1 MDLSLCGVAF
11 PSNIFSSEFQFDCAF
26 GFDGEFN
33 FGFGGDF
40 NFLSVHKSGFGGA
53 SFGADPFD
61 YDGVSIDCSIEGYV
75 SFRRR
80 RCRRIRQTNRHFWI
94 ESVKKSCWYV
104 QFLKP
109 GITRQ
114 MTHELSSSDRYGN
127 FCHYFRIPLFKV
139 EELTSLVIRRGYI
152 DQPRLYFRQ
161 QEYRERAEISVMSAL
176 FTLGNGALFRSL
188 QAQTNISISECR
200 KFFLRF
206 IDAMVDMKDDFI
218 YLPRN
223 VGEMNRLE
231 RDYREVGLPGACG
244 SVDVVHIK
252 WGCCPTGDINRAK
265 GKEGYPTFAY
275 QCITNFN
282 RQIIGIYGPTFGSHN
297 DKDIVKTD
305 PNVKKVGQGFM
316 SRCYWQYYDEDGT
329 VRTSKGM
336 FLFYD
341 NGYLTWLTTICPHAH
356 FDSTTME
363 VFFSTNLESVRK
375 DVECT
380 FGILKKCWRVF
391 NNEILFCDIDVCDKV
406 FTTCCCLH
414 NFLLNLMEKHNV
426 WVGRGGPL
434 ENDGIWLSGNTATDH
449 DVETNTILANKF
461 VRRRAILAMH
471 LRVLRDI
478 GPIVYEVDGEGE

>member
-1 MDLSLCGVAF
+1 
-11 PSNIFSSEFQFDCAF
+11 
-26 GFDGEFN
+26 
-33 FGFGGDF
+33 
-40 NFLSVHKSGFGGA
+40 
-53 SFGADPFD
+53 
-61 YDGVSIDCSIEGYV
+61 
-75 SFRRR
+75 
-80 RCRRIRQTNRHFWI
+80 
-94 ESVKKSCWYV
+94 
-104 QFLKP
+104 
-109 GITRQ
+109 
-114 MTHELSSSDRYGN
+114 
-127 FCHYFRIPLFKV
+127 
-139 EELTSLVIRRGYI
+139 
-152 DQPRLYFRQ
+152 
-161 QEYRERAEISVMSAL
+161 
-176 FTLGNGALFRSL
+176 
-188 QAQTNISISECR
+188 
-200 KFFLRF
+200 
-206 IDAMVDMKDDFI
+206 MVDTKDEFI

-231 RDYREVGLPGACG
+231 RDYCEVGLPGACG
-244 SVDVVHIK
+244 YVDVVHIK
-252 WGCCPTGDINRAK
+252 WGCCPKGDINCAK

-336 FLFYD
+336 FLICD

-380 FGILKKCWRVF
+380 FGILKKRWRVF
-391 NNEILFCDIDVCDKV
+391 NNGILFRDIDVCDKV

-414 NFLLNLMEKHNV
+414 NVLLNLMEKHNV

-434 ENDGIWLSGNTATDH
+434 ENNGIWLSGNTATDH